1 MTTQTKI
8 LTAVGLAAAVTVSGF
23 FAYVAKAEMTDQLG
37 PFAGRVVERL
47 ASLGVT
53 DQQKAQIKAVLR
65 KHQPAV
71 EPLVQQFV
79 AEKRELRDTIRADK
93 LDERAICAQTAKVAQ
108 VGADLAVERARI
120 VQELRPILTPEQIE
134 KLKEMQADFD
144 DRIDFVLH
152 RIAKRIAED

>member
-8 LTAVGLAAAVTVSGF
+8 LTAVGLAAAVTVGGS
-23 FAYVAKAEMTDQLG
+23 FAYAARAETDEHG
-37 PFAGRVVERL
+37 PFAGRVAERL
-47 ASLGVT
+47 ASIGVT
-53 DQQKAQIKAVLR
+53 DQQKAEIKAILR

-71 EPLVQQFV
+71 EPLVKEFV
-79 AEKRELRDTIRADK
+79 AEKRTLRDTIRADK
-93 LDERAICAQTAKVAQ
+93 FDERAIRAQTAKVAQ

-120 VQELRPILTPEQIE
+120 VQELRPILTSEQIE

-144 DRIDFVLH
+144 DRVDFVLH